1 MYWSA
6 SIFSWFSSSSSERP
20 ASISMLL
27 VITAD
32 PATAT
37 AAVLTPVRALAT
49 TRANAWPTPSSSV
62 MFFSTTALGG
72 SGSTA

>member
-6 SIFSWFSSSSSERP
+6 SIFSWFSSSSSESP
-20 ASISMLL
+20 ASISMVL
-27 VITAD
+27 VITAE

-37 AAVLTPVRALAT
+37 TADFRLVFALTS
-49 TRANAWPTPSSSV
+49 TRDNAWPTPSSST
-62 MFFSTTALGG
+62 MFFSTTAFGG